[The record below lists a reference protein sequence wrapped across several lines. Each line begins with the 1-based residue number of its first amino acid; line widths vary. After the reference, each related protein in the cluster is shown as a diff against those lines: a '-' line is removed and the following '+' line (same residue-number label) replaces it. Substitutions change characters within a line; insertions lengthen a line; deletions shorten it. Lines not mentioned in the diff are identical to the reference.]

1 MVTITLA
8 FVETVNLNTSKLVN
22 LKSFQGITEIF
33 SRSENDPSKYYPQ
46 KLSLRW
52 SHHDEIRR
60 LCIFAIDNFED
71 SPAQMKEVSFTSRNR
86 ET

>member
-1 MVTITLA
+1 MIPLNITH
-8 FVETVNLNTSKLVN
+8 
-22 LKSFQGITEIF
+22 
-33 SRSENDPSKYYPQ
+33 Y
-46 KLSLRW
+46 W